1 MADFLTS
8 AAAFV
13 VAIGVLVA
21 VHEFGHFWVAR
32 RLGCKV
38 VRFSIGFGRP
48 LARWRGRAPDYT
60 EYWLSSI
67 PLGGYVKLLDERE
80 APVRAEE
87 RERAFNRR
95 PVPHRIA
102 VLLAGPAFNF
112 LFAIVAYWL
121 MYVSGVPGIK
131 PIIGEVVPNS
141 TAAHAGLVADDEITA
156 VGDRPVG
163 TWERSV
169 LAILDELLSTGQIK
183 LTVRDPDGESKTVLL
198 DVRGREHELTE
209 PQALLKGLGIE
220 PAFTAE
226 SLPPIAG
233 EITPGGPA
241 ERAGFAPGDRV
252 VAAGGESITTWRQWV
267 DFLRARPHKTV
278 DVTVERNGQQR
289 KLELTIGAAEED
301 GATVGHIGFGPDIQA
316 AAALMAERARAVER
330 YGPLEAL
337 PRGVRQ
343 TWEISALTVR
353 MLARMVVG
361 EVSVR
366 NISGPL
372 NIAAFAGDSA
382 RAGFSAFLS
391 FLAVVSISLGIL
403 NLLPVPLLDGGQVVY
418 QLAEW
423 IKGAPLSEA
432 AMTFGQQVGILLL
445 MLLMGFA
452 FYNDLTQMLG

>member
-1 MADFLTS
+1 MANFLIS

-87 RERAFNRR
+87 RDRAFNRR
-95 PVPHRIA
+95 PILHRIA

-112 LFAIVAYWL
+112 IFAIVAYWL

-131 PIIGEVVPNS
+131 PIVAEVAPDSV
-141 TAAHAGLVADDEITA
+141 AAKAGLVADDEIIA
-156 VGDRPVG
+156 VGDRSVG

-169 LAILDELLSTGQIK
+169 LAILDELLADGEID
-183 LTVRDPDGESKTVLL
+183 LTVRDPDGGVRHVDL
-198 DVRGREHELTE
+198 DVRGRQHELTE
-209 PQALLKGLGIE
+209 PQALFKGLGIQ
-220 PAFTAE
+220 PAFSPQ
-226 SLPPIAG
+226 SLPAIAG
-233 EITPGGPA
+233 ELTPDGPA
-241 ERAGFAPGDRV
+241 ERAGFETGDIV
-252 VAAGGESITTWRQWV
+252 VSAAGQSIATWQQWV
-267 DFLRARPHKTV
+267 DFLRARPGEKV
-278 DVTVERNGQQR
+278 DVTVRRDGEERSLDLR
-289 KLELTIGAAEED
+289 IGAEEED
-301 GATVGHIGFGPDIQA
+301 GATVGRIGFGQNVEA
-316 AAALMAERARAVER
+316 AAGLMADRARAVER
-330 YGPLEAL
+330 YGVFEAL
-337 PRGVRQ
+337 PRGIRQ
-343 TWEISALTVR
+343 TWDISALTVR

-382 RAGFSAFLS
+382 RAGLSAFIS
-391 FLAVVSISLGIL
+391 FLAVVSISLGVL

-418 QLAEW
+418 QIAEW
-423 IKGAPLSEA
+423 IKGAPLSER

-445 MLLMGFA
+445 MVLMGFA
-452 FYNDLTQMLG
+452 FYNDLTQMFG